1 MTKNFRELTEK
12 ERRGIRKL
20 VTDRCANYHEDYG
33 CLPLDCNCVMLEK
46 VYCGNAMCRYFR
58 ESVLPNDPEYGCL
71 PLDCNC
77 VMLEKVYCGNA
88 MCRYFRESVLPN
100 DPELSA
106 SLQNL
111 AAKRCKH
118 CVKPFPAKGRTM
130 YCSARCR
137 KEAQKKQTAKRVQKH
152 RRNKGT
158 P

>member
-1 MTKNFRELTEK
+1 MTKNIRELTEK

-46 VYCGNAMCRYFR
+46 VYR
-58 ESVLPNDPEYGCL
+58 
-71 PLDCNC
+71 
-77 VMLEKVYCGNA
+77 GNA

-106 SLQNL
+106 ALQNL

-118 CVKPFPAKGRTM
+118 CGKPFPAKGRTM
-130 YCSARCR
+130 YCSDRYR
-137 KEAQKKQTAKRVQKH
+137 NEAQKEQTAKRVQKH
-152 RRNKGT
+152 RRKKAEV
-158 P
+158 